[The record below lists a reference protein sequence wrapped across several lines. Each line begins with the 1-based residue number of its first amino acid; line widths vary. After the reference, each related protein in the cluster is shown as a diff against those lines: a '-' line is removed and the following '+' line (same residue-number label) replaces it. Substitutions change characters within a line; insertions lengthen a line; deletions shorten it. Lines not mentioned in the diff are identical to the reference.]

1 MCSCRTCFRA
11 IFSFKK
17 LTIFPRKR
25 CSKIQRIF
33 AKLKGNFVKRKFRKK
48 TPLSRKSTN
57 LWLPSPKDKSEIM
70 GGSLPT
76 KTECFFYKKNLMVN
90 WAHPPGLC
98 RRRRPPPSWG
108 RPFFQRFRGV
118 EQLRWFRLGL
128 PARCQH
134 ILPLGQTQRC
144 WRCSTA
150 GKNAGREYV
159 C

>member
-1 MCSCRTCFRA
+1 MRRTCFRA

-17 LTIFPRKR
+17 LPIFH
-25 CSKIQRIF
+25 SKM
-33 AKLKGNFVKRKFRKK
+33 LKNSKNVLKTQRKFCKK
-48 TPLSRKSTN
+48 EMSESSRPSSRKSTN
-57 LWLPSPKDKSEIM
+57 LLLPKNVQKTEIM

-76 KTECFFYKKNLMVN
+76 KTEWSFYKKNLMVN